1 MKAAF
6 IVEPGPPEAIR
17 YGELPKPEPQGAQA
31 LVRVQ
36 AVALNP
42 IDTYIRGGAIAMSGP
57 KPYILGCDL
66 AGVIEALGPEA
77 RRFKVGE
84 RVWGSNQ
91 GLMGRQGT
99 FAEYAAVDECWL
111 YPIPDGVADE
121 DAAATALVGITAHLG
136 LFRDARLRAGE
147 TLFVNGG
154 SGGVGSMVVEMA
166 KIMGAR
172 VIATAG
178 GEAKAQRCRALGAD
192 HVILYKTQNV
202 ERAVRELAP
211 TGVNVWWETLRQPD
225 FEKAI
230 GLLAPRGRMIV
241 MAGRDARPAFPVGAF
256 YTRDAA
262 IHGFAMFN
270 ATPAEQAKC
279 AGEINRWLA
288 DGRLKANIDR
298 IWPLE
303 RAAEAHRLQEESTV
317 GGQGAL
323 SGKIV
328 LRP

>member
-1 MKAAF
+1 
-6 IVEPGPPEAIR
+6 
-17 YGELPKPEPQGAQA
+17 
-31 LVRVQ
+31 
-36 AVALNP
+36 
-42 IDTYIRGGAIAMSGP
+42 
-57 KPYILGCDL
+57 
-66 AGVIEALGPEA
+66 
-77 RRFKVGE
+77 
-84 RVWGSNQ
+84 
-91 GLMGRQGT
+91 
-99 FAEYAAVDECWL
+99 
-111 YPIPDGVADE
+111 
-121 DAAATALVGITAHLG
+121 
-136 LFRDARLRAGE
+136 
-147 TLFVNGG
+147 
-154 SGGVGSMVVEMA
+154 
-166 KIMGAR
+166 MGAR